1 MAKLKL
7 TPDPTFLGKV
17 EIHVPGKEPAEI
29 EFTFKY
35 RDKEELKVFAEAMA
49 TMEDADII
57 LNLATAW
64 DLSDPFTKES
74 VEVLV
79 KKYYTAPKATFD
91 KYLQELTG
99 GKEKN

>member
-7 TPDPTFLGKV
+7 TPDPTFSGMV

-35 RDKEELKVFAEAMA
+35 RDREELEAFAGSMA
-49 TMEDADII
+49 TMSDAELI
-57 LNLATAW
+57 LNLASAW
-64 DLSDPFTKES
+64 DLADAFTKES
-74 VEVLV
+74 VETLV
-79 KKYYTAPKATFD
+79 KKYYSAPRAVYE

-99 GKEKN
+99 AKEKN

>member
-7 TPDPTFLGKV
+7 TPEPTFTGKV

-35 RDKEELKVFAEAMA
+35 RDRDELKAFATSMA

-64 DLSDPFTKES
+64 DLSDAFTKEA

>member
-7 TPDPTFLGKV
+7 TPDPTFVGTV
-17 EIHVPGKEPAEI
+17 EIHVPGKESAEI

-35 RDKEELKVFAEAMA
+35 RDRDELKVFAEAMN

-57 LNLATAW
+57 MNMATAW
-64 DLSDPFTKES
+64 DLTDPFTKES

-79 KKYYTAPKATFD
+79 KKYYTAPRATFE

-99 GKEKN
+99 AKEKN